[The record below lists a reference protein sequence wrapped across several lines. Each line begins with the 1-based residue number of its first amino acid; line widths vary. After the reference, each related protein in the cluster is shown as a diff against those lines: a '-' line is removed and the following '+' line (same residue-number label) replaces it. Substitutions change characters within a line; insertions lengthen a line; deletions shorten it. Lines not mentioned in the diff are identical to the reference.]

1 MESDRRG
8 NADDLDALRVRAAKT
23 SQWNIGYFVA
33 GFLFWL
39 YAAGAGYL
47 LEIDDRRFALVAGTF
62 FIFPVAV
69 GASKLLG
76 ADPFGKGNPLTEL
89 VGYTHMSVITLSF
102 PLIVAIAI
110 HEPEALILAMAV
122 LYCIDFFVM
131 TWAFGT
137 KLFALHAA
145 GRVILS
151 SGLWF
156 VVPDTRAIVLPL
168 SVAGFYLVSIAASLL
183 LRRSWIRQHASA
195 GEGHIERS

>member
-1 MESDRRG
+1 MESDGRG
-8 NADDLDALRVRAAKT
+8 NADDLDALRVRAART

-39 YAAGAGYL
+39 YAAGAGHL

-69 GASKLLG
+69 GASRLLG

-89 VGYTHMSVITLSF
+89 VGYTHMSVIALSF

-110 HEPEALILAMAV
+110 HEPDALILVMAV

-137 KLFALHAA
+137 RLFALHAA
-145 GRVILS
+145 GRVVLAS
-151 SGLWF
+151 SAWF
-156 VVPDTRAIVLPL
+156 IFPDSRAVVLPL
-168 SVAGFYLVSIAASLL
+168 MVAGFYLVTVVTVPL
-183 LRRSWIRQHASA
+183 LRRSWMRRHA
-195 GEGHIERS
+195 